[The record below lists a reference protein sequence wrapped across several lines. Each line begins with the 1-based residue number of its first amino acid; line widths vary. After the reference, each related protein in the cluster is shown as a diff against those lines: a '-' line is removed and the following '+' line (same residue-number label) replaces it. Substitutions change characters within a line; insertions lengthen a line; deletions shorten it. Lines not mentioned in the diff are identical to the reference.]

1 MELLMTMLPSQS
13 QQQLMAH
20 LTIGVISPNQ
30 QRAEQLLRLLARKS
44 GPNHANSAAV
54 ENVTLKN
61 LGEVGLSAISEFVT
75 LISVQS
81 HTDWEPLLDGLDGV
95 ILIIDGDV
103 GLDRTSQSLW
113 AYASDIDLP
122 RLVVTPDSARTR
134 ADFDEV
140 VAIVQRVLE
149 PDALIRFLPISD
161 EESTDYVALFDLL
174 SNDIR
179 TYNQLSQVSSLAPDA
194 EHLDL
199 TNDQRE
205 DFIDELVHI
214 ILDDVALSNYNAGL
228 PLNFARLR
236 DDWNCDEIVS
246 VLPVSELLGIDL
258 VHEWINSRAVRV
270 VPVVMGADEF
280 PTLSGVAIHPHVLRM
295 WGSNAERGVGFE
307 LVTVDTQSP
316 VVTAIVVPG
325 IVIVQ
330 AEQSIGASVST
341 PKDTSYLVLPELS

>member
-1 MELLMTMLPSQS
+1 
-13 QQQLMAH
+13 MAH
-20 LTIGVISPNQ
+20 LTIGLISPNQ
-30 QRAEQLLRLLARKS
+30 VRAEQLVHLLARKS
-44 GPNHANSAAV
+44 GPDRTTSAAV
-54 ENVTLKN
+54 EHATVKN
-61 LGEVGLSAISEFVT
+61 LGEVRLSAISEFVT

-81 HTDWEPLLDGLDGV
+81 LTTWEPLLDGLDGV

-103 GLDRTSQSLW
+103 GLDLASQSLW

-179 TYNQLSQVSSLAPDA
+179 AYDQLSQVSSLAPDS
-194 EHLDL
+194 EHLEL

-214 ILDDVALSNYNAGL
+214 ILDDAALSNYNAGL

-236 DDWNCDEIVS
+236 DKWNSDEIVS
-246 VLPVSELLGIDL
+246 VLPVSEFLGIDL
-258 VHEWINSRAVRV
+258 VLEWITERLVRV
-270 VPVVMGADEF
+270 VPVVEGADEL
-280 PTLSGVAIHPHVLRM
+280 PALSGVAIHPHVLRM
-295 WGSNAERGVGFE
+295 WESNAARHDRYE
-307 LVTVDTQSP
+307 LVYVDTQSP
-316 VVTAIVVPG
+316 VVTEIVVPG

-341 PKDTSYLVLPELS
+341 PDAASYLVLPELS